1 MATDIE
7 KGRIKERIGFKAK
20 SRLSFSGFLALFADQ
35 IRALFCLRNDNH
47 NCRVCDGKRHA
58 LVISASVRALNTAL
72 GAHPVPTALTSWQRV
87 LAPTGARVSFRH
99 ETRFVLD
106 SHFPNLDRGD
116 RPPLS
121 RTQLLM
127 CCPWRG
133 LLCSQQDLKENDD
146 GSDDQDR

>member
-1 MATDIE
+1 VTVWDAGYMATDIE

-72 GAHPVPTALTSWQRV
+72 DLISTDCTDEVGSGCLLRLEHASRSVTRPVLCLTATFLTWI
-87 LAPTGARVSFRH
+87 AATGRRSLGR
-99 ETRFVLD
+99 
-106 SHFPNLDRGD
+106 NY
-116 RPPLS
+116 
-121 RTQLLM
+121 
-127 CCPWRG
+127 
-133 LLCSQQDLKENDD
+133 
-146 GSDDQDR
+146 